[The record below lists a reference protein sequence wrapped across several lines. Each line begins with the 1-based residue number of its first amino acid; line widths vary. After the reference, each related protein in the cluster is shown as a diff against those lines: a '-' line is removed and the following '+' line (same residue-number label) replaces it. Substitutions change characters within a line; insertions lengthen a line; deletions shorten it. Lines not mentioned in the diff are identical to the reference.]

1 MRDISHHVDS
11 VCSGM
16 ETTKLI
22 PPDLAKKLLNRD
34 FSNLA
39 QRVHR
44 GGNLS
49 RSERAMLHGMATA
62 SLPTATLAE
71 NYVELA
77 KILRV
82 TRRTIQNWRKR
93 SDAPKPDANGFHD
106 VAAWREFM
114 RRAKLAGHC
123 SDEEAAL
130 RLRRLQAETEER
142 EMRLA
147 DRKAAYVSVAEVKK
161 EWCEMTARVARVLRQ
176 KFEVELPPLL
186 MGYGAADIQ
195 TMNQRAIDEAM
206 TMLHE
211 GK

>member
-16 ETTKLI
+16 ETAKLI
-22 PPDLAKKLLNRD
+22 PPDLAKKLPNRD

-49 RSERAMLHGMATA
+49 RSERVMLHGMATA

-93 SDAPKPDANGFHD
+93 SDAPIKRG
-106 VAAWREFM
+106 
-114 RRAKLAGHC
+114 
-123 SDEEAAL
+123 
-130 RLRRLQAETEER
+130 
-142 EMRLA
+142 
-147 DRKAAYVSVAEVKK
+147 
-161 EWCEMTARVARVLRQ
+161 
-176 KFEVELPPLL
+176 
-186 MGYGAADIQ
+186 
-195 TMNQRAIDEAM
+195 
-206 TMLHE
+206 
-211 GK
+211 

>member
-1 MRDISHHVDS
+1 
-11 VCSGM
+11 M
-16 ETTKLI
+16 ETAKLI

-93 SDAPKPDANGFHD
+93 PDAPKPDANGFHN

-123 SDEEAAL
+123 SEEEAASLL
-130 RLRRLQAETEER
+130 RGEPRQTRAMARPSRTDPQAAGDPRLPSRA
-142 EMRLA
+142 
-147 DRKAAYVSVAEVKK
+147 
-161 EWCEMTARVARVLRQ
+161 
-176 KFEVELPPLL
+176 FLL
-186 MGYGAADIQ
+186 
-195 TMNQRAIDEAM
+195 
-206 TMLHE
+206 
-211 GK
+211 